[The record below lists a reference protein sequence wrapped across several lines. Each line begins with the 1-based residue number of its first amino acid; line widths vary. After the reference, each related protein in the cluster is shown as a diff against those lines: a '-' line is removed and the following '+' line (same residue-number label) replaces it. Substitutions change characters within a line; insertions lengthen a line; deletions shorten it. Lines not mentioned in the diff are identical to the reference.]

1 MFVTTRRFKA
11 HMEDMERRYSNLRDR
26 YWALQHAHERLL
38 QHLGLN
44 EVERPRQV
52 VLVEKDGPEPSET

>member
-1 MFVTTRRFKA
+1 MFVTTRRFEA
-11 HMEDMERRYSNLRDR
+11 RMECMEREYRDLQDR
-26 YWALQHAHERLL
+26 YWKVWNSYYLLL

-52 VLVEKDGPEPSET
+52 VLVKKGGPEPSET

>member
-1 MFVTTRRFKA
+1 
-11 HMEDMERRYSNLRDR
+11 MEREYRDLQDR
-26 YWALQHAHERLL
+26 YWKVWNSYYLLL

-52 VLVEKDGPEPSET
+52 VLVKKGGPEPSET